1 MMRLFLCAIALM
13 LMALAPADA
22 APLGRVTPT
31 SATSACIGTGSSPVC
46 AAETLIACFARAD
59 IGLCRRIGVSE
70 PGNEMAAGPRTVEYV
85 IDRQSTIKKEDIT
98 DDLRDLDYF
107 KPGYVLLEIRRRDCP
122 SGQTNCE
129 DVAWSDLQVYAR
141 PIPTGGWDI
150 AGWRGDSEQESAPEI
165 PENYQPPP
173 KPN

>member
-1 MMRLFLCAIALM
+1 MRLFFCAFALAM
-13 LMALAPADA
+13 MALGPADA
-22 APLGRVTPT
+22 APVRRV
-31 SATSACIGTGSSPVC
+31 SATAATSTCIGNGSNPVC
-46 AAETLIACFARAD
+46 VAETLLACFARAE
-59 IGLCRRIGVSE
+59 IALCKRIGVNE
-70 PGNEMAAGPRTVEYV
+70 PGNEIADGPRTIEYV

-98 DDLRDLDYF
+98 EDLRDLDYF

-129 DVAWSDLQVYAR
+129 DVAWSDLQVYVR

-150 AGWRGDSEQESAPEI
+150 AAWRGDNEQESAPEI